1 MTVDEQVLL
10 LTRML
15 RLIEE
20 MKTAHA
26 DFIGKNE
33 VDNYLR
39 WSAKH
44 LAEQIWS
51 RTIVKDYGNDRSR
64 V

>member
-1 MTVDEQVLL
+1 MNLDEQVLL
-10 LTRML
+10 LTRIL

-26 DFIGKNE
+26 DFIGKSE

-39 WSAKH
+39 WAAKH
-44 LAEQIWS
+44 LSQEIWS
-51 RTIVKDYGNDRSR
+51 RTITKDYGYDRSN